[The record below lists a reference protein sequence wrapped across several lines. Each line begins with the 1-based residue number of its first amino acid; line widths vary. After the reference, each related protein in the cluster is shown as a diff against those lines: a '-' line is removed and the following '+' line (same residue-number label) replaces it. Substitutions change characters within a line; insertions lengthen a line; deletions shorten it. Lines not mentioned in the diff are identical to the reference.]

1 MVKCLAAFLDFCYL
15 VRQSTHT
22 ETTLKQIDDALTR
35 FHRDRVIFETLGVC
49 KKDGLS
55 LPRQHSLVHYK
66 ETIQLF
72 GSPNGLC
79 SSITES
85 MHIRAVKEPWRR
97 TNKYHPLGQMLVIN
111 QRLAKVAT
119 LRSFLEKHG
128 LLDGAL
134 LPVPMAEIMGGHA
147 MMGHD
152 NDHQIVHGPSRQVD
166 HEVYLAKT
174 RGVLV

>member
-1 MVKCLAAFLDFCYL
+1 
-15 VRQSTHT
+15 
-22 ETTLKQIDDALTR
+22 
-35 FHRDRVIFETLGVC
+35 
-49 KKDGLS
+49 
-55 LPRQHSLVHYK
+55 
-66 ETIQLF
+66 
-72 GSPNGLC
+72 
-79 SSITES
+79 